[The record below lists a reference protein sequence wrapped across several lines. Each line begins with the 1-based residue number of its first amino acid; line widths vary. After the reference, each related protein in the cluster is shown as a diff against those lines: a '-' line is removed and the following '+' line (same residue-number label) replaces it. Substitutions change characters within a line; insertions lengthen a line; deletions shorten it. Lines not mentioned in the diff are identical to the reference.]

1 MRLLVTTDRHEVAF
15 DDEDV
20 RRLEHGIAKEAVRR
34 LCQTVI
40 TQLLFE
46 RWDPLDAGDRHEHRE
61 VEMEL
66 RNLRDERLEEVRDF
80 FRVDSNREVVDHIVA
95 DVLLDLAQVIETCRE
110 HVVVGDKKECV
121 VRVLELHPVRERADV
136 VPDMQRPSRSIARE
150 DALPRLLRGRRRCI
164 YGRCL
169 RAHGRC
175 DGTGRLRASSF
186 ATSSP
191 TSSRLPT
198 KK

>member
-1 MRLLVTTDRHEVAF
+1 MCRGRRRRDFLRLALDRSRGP
-15 DDEDV
+15 DS
-20 RRLEHGIAKEAVRR
+20 GPYTCPSPSVRR

-66 RNLRDERLEEVRDF
+66 RNLRDERLEEIRDF

-110 HVVVGDKKECV
+110 HVVV
-121 VRVLELHPVRERADV
+121 
-136 VPDMQRPSRSIARE
+136 
-150 DALPRLLRGRRRCI
+150 
-164 YGRCL
+164 
-169 RAHGRC
+169 
-175 DGTGRLRASSF
+175 
-186 ATSSP
+186 
-191 TSSRLPT
+191 
-198 KK
+198 